1 MAEQALLSCKDN
13 PRRAPHWRW
22 LRAMQID
29 GGGPR
34 ASRKR
39 DGEDGFTWIRRAVR
53 LKRHYAQAGNRTE
66 ALYALMFR
74 DNDLFWAHS
83 IWADD
88 KEPTRWGIEARVLA
102 GETDE
107 EIAEKVGTEPAVI
120 NSYIN
125 VFFDVRGKMRHTDYM
140 INVVM
145 ANAVTRGLQERHY
158 DLLWKLLG
166 YHGGTHVLN
175 AVINKFTHTERPDNP
190 EGVSNFFQDFAV
202 NAIKYKAAIAA
213 LTVQANTHTQLPL
226 IDSYVKYVEIEKN
239 TENASKAHNTI
250 VDNIGAM
257 LSALPFRVGTKLDSE
272 PIKMLP
278 FDTGAAE
285 LNNAEM
291 MVVATG
297 GKLEHQPTIE
307 NLRFPGE

>member
-1 MAEQALLSCKDN
+1 MEIPNYLKDS
-13 PRRAPHWRW
+13 PRRAPHWKW

-29 GGGPR
+29 AGGHR
-34 ASRKR
+34 ASGRI
-39 DGEDGFTWIRRAVR
+39 DGEVGFEWIRRAVR
-53 LKRHYAQAGNRTE
+53 LKRHYEKAGNRPE
-66 ALYALMFR
+66 AMFALIHR
-74 DNDLFWAHS
+74 DKELFWAHS
-83 IWADD
+83 LWAED
-88 KEPTRWGIEARVLA
+88 KAPTRWGIEARVLA
-102 GETDE
+102 GESDE
-107 EIAEKVGTEPAVI
+107 EIANKVGTEPDII
-120 NSYIN
+120 NAYIN

-140 INVVM
+140 VNVVM
-145 ANAVTRGLQERHY
+145 ADAVTRGLQERHY

-175 AVINKFTHTERPDNP
+175 AVINKFTHTDRPDNP
-190 EGVSNFFQDFAV
+190 QGVSNFFQDFAV

-226 IDSYVKYVEIEKN
+226 IDSYVKYIEIERS

-272 PIKMLP
+272 PMKMLP
-278 FDTGAAE
+278 FDTSPAE

-291 MVVATG
+291 MIVASG
-297 GKLEHQPTIE
+297 GKLDNQPAIE